1 MCRIVGRISFDGQTD
16 FGDGLRSML
25 NALTHGGPDDEGIF
39 FDKRVALGHRRL
51 SIIDLSEEGHQP
63 MISDSSELV
72 ISYNGEVYNYLDLK
86 VELENEGVSFSTKT
100 DTEVVLKS
108 YQRWGVEAFNKFEG
122 IFAFALYDKAN
133 ELFFL
138 VRDHLGVKPL
148 YFFQDKSQLIFSSE
162 VRAFKA
168 LRSDWKENEDWKV
181 LFLAFG
187 SVPHP
192 FTTLF
197 GVLQLDP
204 GSYLKVDLNHFTCQ
218 FNSYCQPAKSD
229 YTIKSTN
236 QALATAKAS
245 LKSAVRKNLISDAP
259 LGIFLSGGID
269 SSLLTLLADGLST
282 QVDSISVNFDD
293 ARYDEERYQKL
304 VLERTKNTMHTPYKV
319 TEATFWKQ
327 LDDIW
332 NAMDQP
338 SIDGV
343 NSYFVTRCAKQKG
356 IKAVLSGLGADEIF
370 GGYASFKRIRWM
382 RIFRRLPFKNW
393 IARTAG
399 GIKKSWGRLIYLTLP
414 GAAGDYLF
422 LRGIYTPTEIAAFLK
437 VDQRV
442 VWHVLNQVS
451 FSIPPNL
458 NDMDYASH
466 LESKIYMTNQL
477 LKDTDY
483 MGMWHGVEVRVPF
496 LDIQLLKDVDSI
508 HPSIR
513 YDAKWPK
520 YLLTAANKDLLPHEI
535 IFRKKKGFTFPFAL
549 WMKRSSTQ
557 FRELMPE
564 GKEYAKVFTDF
575 EKGRIH
581 WSKCWS
587 LAVLKQFK

>member
-16 FGDGLRSML
+16 FRDGLRSML

-39 FDKRVALGHRRL
+39 VDKRVALGHRRL

-108 YQRWGVEAFNKFEG
+108 YQYWGVEAFNKFEG

-187 SVPHP
+187 SIPHP

-218 FNSYCQPAKSD
+218 FKSYCQPGKSD
-229 YTIKSTN
+229 YTIKSSN
-236 QALATAKAS
+236 QALATTKAS
-245 LKSAVRKNLISDAP
+245 LKNAVRKNLISDAP
-259 LGIFLSGGID
+259 LGVFLSGGID
-269 SSLLTLLADGLST
+269 SSLLTLLADRLST

-304 VLERTKNTMHTPYKV
+304 VLERTKNTVHTPYKV
-319 TEATFWKQ
+319 TEAMFWKQ
-327 LDDIW
+327 LNDIW
-332 NAMDQP
+332 DAMDQP

-343 NSYFVTRCAKQKG
+343 NSYFVTWCAKQKG

-382 RIFRRLPFKNW
+382 RIFRMLPFKHW
-393 IARTAG
+393 IARAAG

-422 LRGIYTPTEIAAFLK
+422 LRGIYTPTEIAALLK
-437 VDQRV
+437 VEQRV
-442 VWHVLNQVS
+442 VRHVLNQVS
-451 FSIPPNL
+451 ISIPPNL
-458 NDMDYASH
+458 NDMEYATH

-549 WMKRSSTQ
+549 WMKRSSKQ
-557 FRELMPE
+557 FRELMPV

-575 EKGRIH
+575 EKDRIH